1 MSIFLESEKQILT
14 DFFLSFLL
22 SLLFFFLSSCPPQ
35 KKPKIK
41 TKKTIFTAIKNALRQ
56 GNLNPEIEEKLLTL
70 QRYQEK
76 QAKGES
82 FDPTSFAT
90 TYPTRGT
97 GRAKTNVASY
107 DSPQDSDDSESLS
120 DNSEVKAPARRRGAN
135 LEDDDDEWVLD
146 TPRKYIKKADRE
158 KLERSIKKEPL
169 DVSKKIVQEKET
181 KIIVKT
187 SDTGH
192 IRKNII
198 FCNRIDNDN
207 NVQNN
212 FSLSSGNDGS
222 ETEKSPEKALI
233 ASKLKM
239 KAAQK
244 VGVTDDQF
252 KHHKLQ
258 VILL

>member
-1 MSIFLESEKQILT
+1 M
-14 DFFLSFLL
+14 
-22 SLLFFFLSSCPPQ
+22 
-35 KKPKIK
+35 
-41 TKKTIFTAIKNALRQ
+41 
-56 GNLNPEIEEKLLTL
+56 NPEIEEKLLTL

-76 QAKGES
+76 QAKGEP
-82 FDPTSFAT
+82 FDPTSFVTA
-90 TYPTRGT
+90 YPTRGT
-97 GRAKTNVASY
+97 GRTKTNVTY
-107 DSPQDSDDSESLS
+107 DSPQDSDDSECLS

-187 SDTGH
+187 SDTGQ

-198 FCNRIDNDN
+198 FCNRMDNDS

-222 ETEKSPEKALI
+222 ENEKRPEKALI

-244 VGVTDDQF
+244 VGITDDQF

-258 VILL
+258 VILFLCRLIIFLSIPPVFFFS

>member
-1 MSIFLESEKQILT
+1 MSST
-14 DFFLSFLL
+14 VS
-22 SLLFFFLSSCPPQ
+22 PVP
-35 KKPKIK
+35 KKITPI
-41 TKKTIFTAIKNALRQ
+41 IFTAIKNALRQ

-76 QAKGES
+76 QAKGEP

-97 GRAKTNVASY
+97 GRVKTNVAY
-107 DSPQDSDDSESLS
+107 DSPQDSDDSDSLS
-120 DNSEVKAPARRRGAN
+120 DNSETPKAPARRRGGN

-158 KLERSIKKEPL
+158 RLERSIKKEPV
-169 DVSKKIVQEKET
+169 DVNKKIVQEKET

-187 SDTGH
+187 SDTGQ

-198 FCNRIDNDN
+198 FCNRMDND

-222 ETEKSPEKALI
+222 ETEKSPEKALL

-239 KAAQK
+239 KAASQK

-252 KHHKLQ
+252 RHHKLQ
-258 VILL
+258 VISI

>member
-1 MSIFLESEKQILT
+1 M
-14 DFFLSFLL
+14 
-22 SLLFFFLSSCPPQ
+22 
-35 KKPKIK
+35 
-41 TKKTIFTAIKNALRQ
+41 
-56 GNLNPEIEEKLLTL
+56 NPEIEEKLLTL

-76 QAKGES
+76 QAKGEP

-97 GRAKTNVASY
+97 GRGKAGVTY
-107 DSPQDSDDSESLS
+107 DDSPQDSDDSDSLS
-120 DNSEVKAPARRRGAN
+120 DHSDVKAPTRRRGAN

-146 TPRKYIKKADRE
+146 APRKYIKKADRE
-158 KLERSIKKEPL
+158 KLERGIKKEPA
-169 DVSKKIVQEKET
+169 DVNKKIVQEKET

-187 SDTGH
+187 SDTGQ

-198 FCNRIDNDN
+198 FCNRMDND

-212 FSLSSGNDGS
+212 FSFSSGNDGS

-252 KHHKLQ
+252 RHHKLQ
-258 VILL
+258 VILLDIDA